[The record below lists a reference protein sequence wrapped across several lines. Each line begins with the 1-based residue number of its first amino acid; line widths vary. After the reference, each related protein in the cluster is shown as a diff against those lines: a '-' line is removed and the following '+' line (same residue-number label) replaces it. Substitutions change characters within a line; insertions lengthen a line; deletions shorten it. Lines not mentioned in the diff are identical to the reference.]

1 MRVRVA
7 KEAGLGESSILGM
20 FFTKERKPT
29 DFNYHGHERAPAVG
43 ADAFRQSE
51 LLQLAMTHAK
61 CNDFSVGEEPAAA
74 P

>member
-7 KEAGLGESSILGM
+7 KEAGLGESSILGT
-20 FFTKERKPT
+20 FFTKERNPLT
-29 DFNYHGHERAPAVG
+29 STAIGTSGPAVG

-51 LLQLAMTHAK
+51 SLQLAMTRAK
-61 CNDFSVGEEPAAA
+61 CNDFSVGEEPAAT

>member
-7 KEAGLGESSILGM
+7 KEAGLGESSIMGT
-20 FFTKERKPT
+20 FFTKERKPA
-29 DFNYHGHERAPAVG
+29 DFNCIGTSGRPAVG

-51 LLQLAMTHAK
+51 SLQLAMTHAK
-61 CNDFSVGEEPAAA
+61 CNDFSVGEEPAAT